1 MDGLNCFKGAR
12 ETLRRPMAYRRG
24 RRFEWEVRRL
34 LEERGFLVIRAAR
47 SRPIDLVALRGG
59 EAYLIECKYS
69 SRMRRGAG
77 ERLVELAERAGARP
91 ILASR
96 RRYQR
101 GISFIDLKTGE
112 AFQP

>member
-1 MDGLNCFKGAR
+1 VQVF
-12 ETLRRPMAYRRG
+12 
-24 RRFEWEVRRL
+24 
-34 LEERGFLVIRAAR
+34 LEDE
-47 SRPIDLVALRGG
+47 
-59 EAYLIECKYS
+59 E
-69 SRMRRGAG
+69 GAG

-112 AFQP
+112 AFQPWYLVKAWMVWMRSCYRYDFWGWFCCVCLDRV